1 VALAILNAAGQVVTF
16 VRDDVPETWAPPEG
30 FSAVP
35 ESQLPANWEH
45 APDTSPV
52 PESITARQIRLW
64 MIRHGMSLADVDAA
78 IDTITD
84 PITRESVRVEWAYA
98 PYVLRSHEWL
108 VPLAQS
114 LGLTA
119 AQVDAAFREA
129 ATI

>member
-1 VALAILNAAGQVVTF
+1 MALAILNAAGQVVTF
-16 VRDDVPETWAPPEG
+16 VRDDLPETWAPPQG
-30 FSAVP
+30 CTAMP
-35 ESQLPANWEH
+35 EADLPAGWQH

-64 MIRHGMSLADVDAA
+64 MIRHGMSLSDVDAA

-84 PITRESVRVEWAYA
+84 QITRESVRVEWAWA

-108 VPLAQS
+108 VPLAES
-114 LGLTA
+114 LGMTA